1 MRWQGCDWGARAGWG
16 GQPCEFSPLLHGSA
30 ASEVPF
36 LPIFHEKPEVWILG
50 EILGFKMMVVY
61 SDVLKKYSVILEKHS
76 VTGNIVCNLC

>member
-1 MRWQGCDWGARAGWG
+1 MTGEHGLGGEGSPASSARCCMGVLPLRCHFFPFFMRNQKSG
-16 GQPCEFSPLLHGSA
+16 
-30 ASEVPF
+30 
-36 LPIFHEKPEVWILG
+36 ILG